1 MLEGLRHLISGRP
14 LAELLHDLADIFIVA
29 YLAYRALLV
38 LRGTRAMQIGVGF
51 VAFGLLYVIARYAE
65 LITLLNLLSW
75 IASSIILI
83 VVVVFQNDIRR
94 ALIRVGSKA
103 WLTRSREQA
112 TRVVDEVVEA
122 ATELARHRIGAII
135 AFERD
140 ANLLEFVR
148 GEGIHMDS
156 LVSRELL
163 VSLFLP
169 ESLNKTHDGAVL
181 IRDLRITRAGMFFP
195 MPESKVADPNFGSRH
210 RAALGI
216 TEETDAVVVVVS
228 EERGTITLCFQGS
241 YVANID
247 SPSLRKILLEQLGHR
262 SKREKAQPEH
272 GSARPA
278 GRDDDERAASG
289 PLTPRV
295 PHSEGASASSERAK
309 PPSGGPG
316 STRQTTPASGMPR
329 PVLAPATQTGKFPAQ
344 SADATGRSPTV
355 SAQAAAT
362 AAASAMP
369 AWTST
374 AAGAT
379 TGPAAARRVSKPMA
393 TPAPP
398 PLAALEVEPVEA
410 GLTPLTSRVSRPM
423 PAAKERKP
431 VTDPHLELAAIP
443 TVSVEV
449 DVSSGPSELLDRP
462 DPPVGDEP

>member
-1 MLEGLRHLISGRP
+1 VLEGLRHLISGRP
-14 LAELLHDLADIFIVA
+14 LDELLHDLADIFIVA
-29 YLAYRALLV
+29 YLAYRGLLV

-262 SKREKAQPEH
+262 SKRDKAQAEH
-272 GSARPA
+272 GAARPA
-278 GRDDDERAASG
+278 GRDDDERAATG

-295 PHSEGASASSERAK
+295 PHSEASSTSSERTK
-309 PPSGGPG
+309 PASGAPA
-316 STRQTTPASGMPR
+316 STRQLTPAQGTPR
-329 PVLAPATQTGKFPAQ
+329 VSPPSSAQPGKLPAP
-344 SADATGRSPTV
+344 SADATGRSAAV

-362 AAASAMP
+362 TVASAAAAS
-369 AWTST
+369 TTT
-374 AAGAT
+374 ASAIT
-379 TGPAAARRVSKPMA
+379 TGPATARRVSKPMA
-393 TPAPP
+393 TPTPP

-423 PAAKERKP
+423 PTAKERKP
-431 VTDPHLELAAIP
+431 VTDPHLELATMP
-443 TVSVEV
+443 SVEV
-449 DVSSGPSELLDRP
+449 DLSSELNEPFDGP